1 MTKLPELKPAK
12 ITRALERLGFGKVRQ
27 SGSHAI
33 YRHGDGRWTTIPVH
47 PGKSIDPDL
56 LSDILKQI
64 KITEEEFLTA
74 LRKRRR

>member
-1 MTKLPELKPAK
+1 VTKLPELKSPK
-12 ITRALERLGFGKVRQ
+12 ITRALERLGFEKVRQ

-33 YRHGDGRWTTIPVH
+33 YKHGDGRWTIIPVH

-64 KITEEEFLTA
+64 KITKEEFLTA
-74 LRKRRR
+74 IRKRR